1 MYKRENESSKVEEGV
16 LENVTIRSIII
27 GLILVAAI
35 CGVSAYSD
43 YWVNNT
49 WLAAHHFPIV
59 AVFLLTILVL
69 VINVILQITKYISP
83 LTYGELITIW
93 CMMIVTASLPTL
105 GLAAYLLPTLVGLNY
120 FSTPE
125 NEWNELF
132 IKNIPDWLVV
142 KEERAVNYFYESLP
156 YGSPVP
162 WQSWIKPIL
171 FWATFTFILW
181 FVMACLSTIF
191 RKQWVEKEK
200 FVFPLVQLPRELAK
214 PPENSNLV
222 NSFLKNKIMWF
233 AFMVPVIIHTISTLH
248 FYFPAVPII
257 PIRFHTWH
265 IFSDKPWREVLPLDF
280 NLQFSTVG
288 LTYLMSLEVSF
299 SLWFF
304 YIFYKIERIFGS
316 MAGVSSALYYRG
328 FERYREMGA
337 YIVLFAF
344 FIFAARTHFKHII
357 KATLSK
363 GSSVDSDENEPL
375 PYRISIIGL
384 IFGLLALT
392 FLLILAGAT
401 SFWLIFG
408 IISFFAIVCVIDAW
422 IVTRG
427 LFFIHGAFKAPD
439 LFVSALGT
447 TRLGHSNLTIIA
459 FPKRVFFRDRREIL
473 MPHLVNSFKIADF
486 PKLKRRQL
494 HIAIWI
500 ALFLGLIIS
509 CYSYLHLAYHKGAS
523 NLGRRWIHV
532 WSPQEPF
539 RELAGFLTNPQD
551 TDWQSMG
558 FVLTGGAIMSVLL
571 FMRNRFLWWP
581 LHPIGFITVG
591 QFPLNN
597 IWFSIFLGWLIKYIL
612 LKQGGLKIYRR
623 ARPFFM
629 GLILGESCIA
639 GIWAIVGLFTKKGF
653 NFLYF

>member
-1 MYKRENESSKVEEGV
+1 VH
-16 LENVTIRSIII
+16 L
-27 GLILVAAI
+27 
-35 CGVSAYSD
+35 
-43 YWVNNT
+43 
-49 WLAAHHFPIV
+49 
-59 AVFLLTILVL
+59 
-69 VINVILQITKYISP
+69 
-83 LTYGELITIW
+83 
-93 CMMIVTASLPTL
+93 
-105 GLAAYLLPTLVGLNY
+105 
-120 FSTPE
+120 
-125 NEWNELF
+125 
-132 IKNIPDWLVV
+132 
-142 KEERAVNYFYESLP
+142 
-156 YGSPVP
+156 
-162 WQSWIKPIL
+162 
-171 FWATFTFILW
+171 
-181 FVMACLSTIF
+181 
-191 RKQWVEKEK
+191 
-200 FVFPLVQLPRELAK
+200 
-214 PPENSNLV
+214 
-222 NSFLKNKIMWF
+222 
-233 AFMVPVIIHTISTLH
+233 
-248 FYFPAVPII
+248 
-257 PIRFHTWH
+257 
-265 IFSDKPWREVLPLDF
+265 
-280 NLQFSTVG
+280 
-288 LTYLMSLEVSF
+288 
-299 SLWFF
+299 
-304 YIFYKIERIFGS
+304 
-316 MAGVSSALYYRG
+316 
-328 FERYREMGA
+328 
-337 YIVLFAF
+337 
-344 FIFAARTHFKHII
+344 
-357 KATLSK
+357 
-363 GSSVDSDENEPL
+363 
-375 PYRISIIGL
+375 
-384 IFGLLALT
+384 FGLLALT

-401 SFWLIFG
+401 SFWLMLG

-447 TRLGHSNLTIIA
+447 TRFGRSNLTIIA

-473 MPHLVNSFKIADF
+473 MPHLVNSFRIADF

-551 TDWQSMG
+551 TNWQRIG
-558 FVLTGGAIMSVLL
+558 FVLTGGVIMSVLL

-612 LKQGGLKIYRR
+612 LNQGGLKIYRR